1 MAAARK
7 GKKRPEVR
15 ERKWTD
21 IELKQLAIGL
31 ADDKSEFALISETL
45 ALKKSAN
52 IRIFEQVKKELDA
65 RLLEGK
71 DKRKTCQRKESKDQV
86 ECVPY
91 RPCHGFRRHLDE

>member
-7 GKKRPEVR
+7 RKKRLEVR

-21 IELKQLAIGL
+21 IELKQFAIGL
-31 ADDKSEFALISETL
+31 ADDKSEFALTSQTL

-52 IRIFEQVKKELDA
+52 IRIFEQVKKELHA

-71 DKRKTCQRKESKDQV
+71 DKEEDLPKKEKQRPS
-86 ECVPY
+86 
-91 RPCHGFRRHLDE
+91 